1 MAGKQ
6 DAAVWNSAVSPDDY
20 GASAERY
27 QNAVLEQYK
36 LCVSMSD
43 NLSARR
49 NLANTFFLTLNS
61 GVVAV
66 LAAASRGQHPDRPSA
81 WVVVPGLVV
90 LLAECLA
97 WFVLIHSYKQLNAAK
112 FVVINALEERLPA
125 FAYVREWELVTA
137 ARGRQRYPR
146 LTWVEQSVPV
156 TFGTAYLVAFLGI

>member
-1 MAGKQ
+1 M
-6 DAAVWNSAVSPDDY
+6 WNTAIGPDDY
-20 GASAERY
+20 EASGEKY

-36 LCVSMSD
+36 LCVTMSD

-66 LAAASRGQHPDRPSA
+66 LAAASRGQRAAGVSA
-81 WVVVPGLVV
+81 WVVVPGFVI

-112 FVVINALEERLPA
+112 FAVINTLEERLPA
-125 FAYVREWELVTA
+125 FAYVREWEMVLA
-137 ARGRQRYPR
+137 ARGRQRYPQ
-146 LTWVEQSVPV
+146 LTWVEKSVPL
-156 TFGTAYLVAFLGI
+156 TFAAAYLVAFLGILL